1 MKERYLGIDLGGTDI
16 KFVILDDE
24 NTIIEQNSLSTQD
37 SETTPQLWKQK
48 IIEVIDTKTNEW
60 CTSPDHILRYGISAP
75 GLADKTNRYI
85 AQMPGR
91 LNGLENYNWAA
102 ELDKDIFIIND
113 AHSACIAEYESFYK
127 NDDVKNMLLL
137 TLGTGVGGGAILDGK
152 LFQGTIQRAGH
163 FGHVTVDHMGSP
175 IATNMVGSLEYAVG
189 NFSVSER
196 THGKYTSV
204 KELVTAYQQGD
215 ELATYWW
222 LSSIQKLATGL
233 VSLSNAFSPEIIVLG
248 GGITAGSG
256 SDLMDPLL
264 KFMSLYEW
272 RPGGH
277 QVKIIPA
284 QHKKF
289 AGAIGAAFFAK
300 SKINQL

>member
-1 MKERYLGIDLGGTDI
+1 
-16 KFVILDDE
+16 
-24 NTIIEQNSLSTQD
+24 
-37 SETTPQLWKQK
+37 
-48 IIEVIDTKTNEW
+48 
-60 CTSPDHILRYGISAP
+60 
-75 GLADKTNRYI
+75 
-85 AQMPGR
+85 MPGR